1 MFVARFP
8 VRLAEVDWA
17 RCVYFARYLDY
28 AHRAEEEFWNAQP
41 GLSFA
46 TLIAEHKITFP
57 IIHSKTQYFGPL
69 RLGDTARIELAVTR
83 LTKRSATS
91 RFNFYRGETEE
102 RVALVVL
109 KQACIDSHTFTAR
122 EYPDDVSAV
131 LGQHLEVPSPVD
143 SGAL

>member
-46 TLIAEHKITFP
+46 TLIAERKVAFP
-57 IIHSKTQYFGPL
+57 IVHCEAQYFGPL
-69 RLGDTARIELAVTR
+69 RLGDTVRIELAVTR
-83 LTKRSATS
+83 LTKKSATS
-91 RFNFYRGETEE
+91 RFTFYRGETEE

-109 KQACIDSHTFTAR
+109 KQACIDSHTFKGQ
-122 EYPDDVSAV
+122 EYPADVTAV
-131 LGQHLEVPSPVD
+131 LGQHLEVPSPGD
-143 SGAL
+143 SG

>member
-28 AHRAEEEFWNAQP
+28 AHRAQEDFWNAQA

-46 TLIAEHKITFP
+46 TLIAARKVAFP
-57 IIHSKTQYFGPL
+57 IVHTEGQYFAPL

-83 LTKRSATS
+83 LTKKSATS
-91 RFNFYRGETEE
+91 RFTFYRGETDE

-109 KQACIDSHTFTAR
+109 KQACIDSHTFVGR

-131 LGQHLEVPSPVD
+131 LAQHLVLEQ
-143 SGAL
+143 AA